1 MAFISQLGIQPTCN
15 VEREKNTENAAF
27 NRCHK
32 FVPQTILDAGSQ
44 ISLMEMRAKLLPLQQ
59 TLEVCKFCMDKITLG
74 FWVSTFYG
82 NYGNNDNLL
91 LQLSNLNVRNF

>member
-1 MAFISQLGIQPTCN
+1 MVFISQLGIQPTCS

-44 ISLMEMRAKLLPLQQ
+44 ISLMEMRAKLLPLQE
-59 TLEVCKFCMDKITLG
+59 TLEVCKFYMDNPTFG
-74 FWVSTFYG
+74 FWCQDFMESMETKTSCYF
-82 NYGNNDNLL
+82 
-91 LQLSNLNVRNF
+91 NFQI